1 MDESW
6 VYSYDPETKEQSC
19 EWLRSMEAHPQKP
32 RRNIGTSKVMLV
44 SFFDAKGLIYREFVR
59 RPVTVNQIV
68 FRQIFTR
75 FDIAFQNRRGP
86 RGQVRGRMFI
96 HMDNALAH
104 TAALTVQHL
113 TNLGWTAL
121 PHPAYSPDLASSD
134 FWFFPHLKKGLRG
147 CRFTNINDLEQA
159 VDDEISLI
167 SSEEYKD
174 CMLVKWP
181 VRWRKCAALQGNYF
195 EGIH

>member
-1 MDESW
+1 M
-6 VYSYDPETKEQSC
+6 YSYDPETKEQSR
-19 EWLRSMEAHPQKP
+19 EWLRSMEARPQKP

-68 FRQIFTR
+68 FRQIFTC

-96 HMDNALAH
+96 HMDNASAH
-104 TAALTVQHL
+104 TAGLTLQHL
-113 TNLGWTAL
+113 RNLGWTVL
-121 PHPAYSPDLASSD
+121 PHPPYSPDLAPSD
-134 FWFFPHLKKGLRG
+134 FWFFPRLKKGLRRR
-147 CRFTNINDLEQA
+147 RFGNLNDLEQA
-159 VDDEISLI
+159 VDDQISVI
-167 SSEEYKD
+167 TSEEYKD

-181 VRWRKCAALQGNYF
+181 AHWRKCAALQGNYF
-195 EGIH
+195 EGVH